1 MKERKRIAEAT
12 AGRYRK
18 AGKKEKGVI
27 LTEFGELTGFAR
39 SYAAMVLR
47 NQGRVV
53 SVSRKLRMRGDVGKK
68 LPRRG
73 RGATYDEPVVKVLV
87 QVWRI
92 MDYICGKRL
101 APVLGEMVE
110 RLLRHN
116 ELRCDAATSKKLA
129 QMSAATIDRLLRPE
143 RQKYQLKGRSHTR
156 PGTLLK
162 HQIPMR
168 TFNEW
173 DEQQP
178 GFLEIDLVGHDGGV
192 IDSLHAFTLNAV
204 DIASGWNSSTALKNK
219 AQVWTLEGVE
229 KIRAKLPFSLLG
241 LDSDNGSEFINESLL
256 NYCREHKIT
265 FTRSR
270 PYRKNDSCFVE
281 QKNYSVVRRAVGYQR
296 FDTDAQ
302 LRLLNQLYE
311 SLDLYTNFFQPSM
324 KLQSKERHGARVKKR
339 YDKARTPYQRLLDSS
354 FLKEETKQQL
364 RERYRALNPAQLKR
378 QLERLQRKLLATATS
393 TALSRKRQS
402 AQRSLAKPAVE
413 MTRLRKATKN
423 VASLKRLEK
432 PGKKPP
438 DFPTF
443 PQPLLVTLKK

>member
-53 SVSRKLRMRGDVGKK
+53 SVSRKLRVRGDVGKK

-393 TALSRKRQS
+393 TALSRKRQGAKRS
-402 AQRSLAKPAVE
+402 ASKPAVE
-413 MTRLRKATKN
+413 MTRLRKATKS

-432 PGKKPP
+432 SGKKAA
-438 DFPTF
+438 
-443 PQPLLVTLKK
+443 

>member
-1 MKERKRIAEAT
+1 MRLTMKERKRIAEAT

-18 AGKKEKGVI
+18 ARKKEKGVI
-27 LTEFGELTGFAR
+27 LNEFVELTGFAR

-53 SVSRKLRMRGDVGKK
+53 AVNRKLRVRGDVGKK

-73 RGATYDEPVVKVLV
+73 RGSTYDEQTVKVLV
-87 QVWRI
+87 QVW
-92 MDYICGKRL
+92 
-101 APVLGEMVE
+101 
-110 RLLRHN
+110 N
-116 ELRCDAATSKKLA
+116 TSKKLA
-129 QMSAATIDRLLRPE
+129 RMSAATIDRLLRPE

-178 GFLEIDLVGHDGGV
+178 GFLEIDLVGHDGGL

-219 AQVWTLEGVE
+219 AQVWTLEGVQ
-229 KIRAKLPFSLLG
+229 KIRAKLPFLLLG

-256 NYCREHKIT
+256 NYCRAHKIT

-296 FDTDAQ
+296 CDTEEQ
-302 LRLLNQLYE
+302 LRLLNRLYE
-311 SLDLYTNFFQPSM
+311 PLDLYTNFFQPSM
-324 KLQSKERHGARVKKR
+324 KLKSKERHGARVSKK
-339 YDKARTPYQRLLDSS
+339 YHEARTPYQRLLDSS
-354 FLKEETKQQL
+354 FIKEEAKQQL
-364 RERYRALNPAQLKR
+364 RARYHLLNPAQLKR
-378 QLERLQRKLLATATS
+378 QIEALQRKLLATAVS
-393 TALSRKRQS
+393 TTLTRKRQS
-402 AQRSLAKPAVE
+402 APGSAAKPAVE
-413 MTRLRKATKN
+413 MTRLRKATN
-423 VASLKRLEK
+423 RVASLKRLEK
-432 PGKKPP
+432 SGKKAA
-438 DFPTF
+438 
-443 PQPLLVTLKK
+443 

>member
-12 AGRYRK
+12 SGRYRK

-27 LTEFGELTGFAR
+27 LNEFVELTGFAR

-53 SVSRKLRMRGDVGKK
+53 PVSRQLRVRGDVGEK
-68 LPRRG
+68 LARPG
-73 RGATYDEPVVKVLV
+73 RGPTYDEQTVKVLI

-116 ELRCDAATSKKLA
+116 ELRCGATTSKKLA
-129 QMSAATIDRLLRPE
+129 RMSAATIDRLLRPE
-143 RQKYQLKGRSHTR
+143 RQKYQLKGRTHTR

-168 TFNEW
+168 TFTEW
-173 DEQQP
+173 DDQQP

-192 IDSLHAFTLNAV
+192 LDSHHAFTLNAV
-204 DIASGWNSSTALKNK
+204 DIASGWNCSTALQNK
-219 AQVWTLEGVE
+219 AQVWTLQGVE
-229 KIRAKLPFSLLG
+229 KIRAKLPFPLLG
-241 LDSDNGSEFINESLL
+241 IDSDNGSEFINESLY
-256 NYCREHKIT
+256 NYCRDHKIT

-296 FDTDAQ
+296 FDSDEQ
-302 LRLLNQLYE
+302 LRLLNQLFE
-311 SLDLYTNFFQPSM
+311 KLDLYTNFFQPSL
-324 KLQSKERHGARVKKR
+324 KLKSKERHGARVTKK
-339 YDKARTPYQRLLDSS
+339 YHEARTPYQRLLDSS
-354 FLKEETKQQL
+354 FIKEETKLLL
-364 RERYRALNPAQLKR
+364 RDRYHLLNPAQLKR
-378 QLERLQRKLLATATS
+378 QIERLQQKLLATAVS
-393 TALSRKRQS
+393 TTKTRKRQS
-402 AQRSLAKPAVE
+402 DKRRPAKPAVE
-413 MTRLRKATKN
+413 MARLRKATKR

-432 PGKKPP
+432 SGKKAA
-438 DFPTF
+438 
-443 PQPLLVTLKK
+443 

>member
-12 AGRYRK
+12 AGRYRQ
-18 AGKKEKGVI
+18 AGKKEKGVM
-27 LTEFGELTGFAR
+27 LNEFVELTGFAR
-39 SYAAMVLR
+39 SYAALVLR

-53 SVSRKLRMRGDVGKK
+53 QVNQKLRVRGDVGQK
-68 LPRRG
+68 LPRPG
-73 RGATYDEPVVKVLV
+73 RGPTYDEQTVKVLV

-116 ELRCDAATSKKLA
+116 ELRCDVATRKKLA
-129 QMSAATIDRLLRPE
+129 RMSAATIDRLLRPE

-168 TFNEW
+168 TFTEW

-178 GFLEIDLVGHDGGV
+178 GFLEIDLVGHDGGL
-192 IDSLHAFTLNAV
+192 IDSLHAFTLNATDV
-204 DIASGWNSSTALKNK
+204 ISGWNSSTALQNK
-219 AQVWTLEGVE
+219 AQVWTLEGLQ
-229 KIRAKLPFSLLG
+229 KIRAKLPFPLLG
-241 LDSDNGSEFINESLL
+241 IDSDNGSEFINETLY
-256 NYCREHKIT
+256 NYCQEHKIT

-296 FDTDAQ
+296 CDTDEQ

-311 SLDLYTNFFQPSM
+311 PLDLYTNFFQPSM
-324 KLQSKERHGARVKKR
+324 KLQSKERAGARVKKK

-354 FLKEETKQQL
+354 FIKEETKQQL
-364 RERYRALNPAQLKR
+364 RARYRLLNPAQLKR
-378 QLERLQRKLLATATS
+378 QIERLQRKLLATAVS
-393 TALSRKRQS
+393 TTVSRKRERGKRS
-402 AQRSLAKPAVE
+402 ALKPAVE
-413 MTRLRKATKN
+413 MTRLRKATKS
-423 VASLKRLEK
+423 VASRKRLGK
-432 PGKKPP
+432 SGKKAA
-438 DFPTF
+438 
-443 PQPLLVTLKK
+443 

>member
-12 AGRYRK
+12 AGRYRQ
-18 AGKKEKGVI
+18 AGKKEKGVM
-27 LTEFGELTGFAR
+27 LNEFVELTGFAR
-39 SYAAMVLR
+39 SYAALVLR

-53 SVSRKLRMRGDVGKK
+53 QVNQKLRVRGDVGQK
-68 LPRRG
+68 LPRPG
-73 RGATYDEPVVKVLV
+73 RGPTYDEQTVKVLV

-116 ELRCDAATSKKLA
+116 EVRCDVATRKKLA
-129 QMSAATIDRLLRPE
+129 RMSAATIDRLLRPE

-168 TFNEW
+168 TFTEW

-178 GFLEIDLVGHDGGV
+178 GFLEIDLVGHDGGL
-192 IDSLHAFTLNAV
+192 IDSLHAFTLNATDV
-204 DIASGWNSSTALKNK
+204 ISGWNSSTALQNK
-219 AQVWTLEGVE
+219 AQVWTLEGLQ
-229 KIRAKLPFSLLG
+229 KIRAKLPFPLLG
-241 LDSDNGSEFINESLL
+241 IDSDNGSEFINETLY
-256 NYCREHKIT
+256 NYCQEHQIT

-296 FDTDAQ
+296 CDTDEQ

-311 SLDLYTNFFQPSM
+311 PLDLYTNFFQPSM
-324 KLQSKERHGARVKKR
+324 KLQSKERAGARVKKQ

-354 FLKEETKQQL
+354 FIKEETKQQL
-364 RERYRALNPAQLKR
+364 RARYRLLNPAQLKR
-378 QLERLQRKLLATATS
+378 QIERLQRKLLATAVS
-393 TALSRKRQS
+393 TTVSRKRERGKRS
-402 AQRSLAKPAVE
+402 ATKPAVE
-413 MTRLRKATKN
+413 MTRLRKPTKS

-432 PGKKPP
+432 SGKKAA
-438 DFPTF
+438 
-443 PQPLLVTLKK
+443 

>member
-1 MKERKRIAEAT
+1 MRLTMKERKRIAEAT

-27 LTEFGELTGFAR
+27 LNEFVELTGFAR
-39 SYAAMVLR
+39 CYAALVLR

-53 SVSRKLRMRGDVGKK
+53 QVNRQLRVRGDVGKK
-68 LPRRG
+68 LPRPG
-73 RGATYDEPVVKVLV
+73 RGPTYDGETVKVLV

-101 APVLGEMVE
+101 APILGEIVE

-116 ELRCDAATSKKLA
+116 ELRCAAATSKKLA
-129 QMSAATIDRLLRPE
+129 RMSAATIDRLLRSE
-143 RQKYQLKGRSHTR
+143 REKYQLKGRSHTR

-173 DEQQP
+173 DEAQP

-192 IDSLHAFTLNAV
+192 LDSLHAFTLNATDV
-204 DIASGWNSSTALKNK
+204 ASGWTSSTALKNK
-219 AQVWTLEGVE
+219 AQVWSLAGIE

-241 LDSDNGSEFINESLL
+241 IDSDNGSEFINETLF
-256 NYCREHKIT
+256 NFCQEHQIT

-302 LRLLNQLYE
+302 LRLLDELYE
-311 SLDLYTNFFQPSM
+311 VLDLYNNFFQPSM
-324 KLQSKERHGARVKKR
+324 KLKLKERQGARVTKK
-339 YDKARTPYQRLLDSS
+339 YHEARTPYQRLLDSDYIS
-354 FLKEETKQQL
+354 AEIKAQL
-364 RERYRALNPAQLKR
+364 RARYRLLNPAQLKR
-378 QLERLQRKLLATATS
+378 QIEKLQQKLLATAVSTS
-393 TALSRKRQS
+393 KLRQR
-402 AQRSLAKPAVE
+402 QRANHEVRKPAVE
-413 MTRLRKATKN
+413 MTRSRKATN
-423 VASLKRLEK
+423 RVASLKRLEK
-432 PGKKPP
+432 SGKKAA
-438 DFPTF
+438 
-443 PQPLLVTLKK
+443 

>member
-1 MKERKRIAEAT
+1 
-12 AGRYRK
+12 
-18 AGKKEKGVI
+18 V
-27 LTEFGELTGFAR
+27 ELTGFAR
-39 SYAAMVLR
+39 SYAALVLR

-53 SVSRKLRMRGDVGKK
+53 QVNRKLRVRGDVGKK
-68 LPRRG
+68 LPRPG
-73 RGATYDEPVVKVLV
+73 RGPTYDEQTVKVLV

-116 ELRCDAATSKKLA
+116 ELRCDAATRKKLA
-129 QMSAATIDRLLRPE
+129 RMSAATIDRLLRPE

-168 TFNEW
+168 TFSDW

-192 IDSLHAFTLNAV
+192 IDSLHAFTLNAT
-204 DIASGWNSSTALKNK
+204 DIASGWNSSAALQNK
-219 AQVWTLEGVE
+219 AQVWTLAGVQ
-229 KIRAKLPFSLLG
+229 KIRAKLPFPLLG
-241 LDSDNGSEFINESLL
+241 IDSDNGSEFINQTL
-256 NYCREHKIT
+256 YDFCQEHKIT

-296 FDTDAQ
+296 CETDEQ
-302 LRLLNQLYE
+302 LQLLNQLYE
-311 SLDLYTNFFQPSM
+311 PLDLYTNFFQPSM
-324 KLQSKERHGARVKKR
+324 KLKSKERHGARVKKK

-354 FLKEETKQQL
+354 FIKEETKQQL
-364 RERYRALNPAQLKR
+364 RARYHALNPAQLKR
-378 QLERLQRKLLATATS
+378 QIEGLQRKLLATAVS
-393 TALSRKRQS
+393 TALTRKRQGAKRS
-402 AQRSLAKPAVE
+402 AAKPAVE
-413 MTRLRKATKN
+413 MTRMRKATKS

-432 PGKKPP
+432 SGKRAA
-438 DFPTF
+438 
-443 PQPLLVTLKK
+443 

>member
-12 AGRYRK
+12 AGRYRQ
-18 AGKKEKGVI
+18 AGKKGKGKI
-27 LTEFGELTGFAR
+27 LNEFVELTGFAR
-39 SYAAMVLR
+39 SYAALVLR

-53 SVSRKLRMRGDVGKK
+53 VVNRRLRVRGEVGKK
-68 LPRRG
+68 LPRPG
-73 RGATYDEPVVKVLV
+73 RGPTYDAETVKVLV

-116 ELRCDAATSKKLA
+116 ELRCDRATSKKLA
-129 QMSAATIDRLLRPE
+129 RMSAATIDRLLRPE

-168 TFNEW
+168 TFTEW

-192 IDSLHAFTLNAV
+192 IDSHHGFTLNAV

-219 AQVWTLEGVE
+219 AQVWTLEGVQ
-229 KIRAKLPFSLLG
+229 KIRAKLPFPLLG
-241 LDSDNGSEFINESLL
+241 VDSDNGSEFINKTL
-256 NYCREHKIT
+256 YDFCQEHQIT

-296 FDTDAQ
+296 FDTEEQ

-324 KLQSKERHGARVKKR
+324 KLQSKERQGARVKKK
-339 YDKARTPYQRLLDSS
+339 YDQARTPYQRLLDSG
-354 FLKEETKQQL
+354 FIKARTKRQL
-364 RERYRALNPAQLKR
+364 RERYGLLNPAQLKR
-378 QLERLQRKLLATATS
+378 QIEGLQRKLLATAVS
-393 TALSRKRQS
+393 TRLTRTGQS
-402 AQRSLAKPAVE
+402 AKRSGVAKPAVE
-413 MTRLRKATKN
+413 MARSRKATKS

-432 PGKKPP
+432 SGKKAA
-438 DFPTF
+438 
-443 PQPLLVTLKK
+443 

>member
-18 AGKKEKGVI
+18 ARKKEKGVI
-27 LTEFGELTGFAR
+27 LNEFVELTGFAR

-53 SVSRKLRMRGDVGKK
+53 QVNRQVRVRGDIGKK
-68 LPRRG
+68 QPRRG
-73 RGATYDEPVVKVLV
+73 RGPTYDEQAVKVLV

-116 ELRCDAATSKKLA
+116 ELRCDAATSKKLT

-241 LDSDNGSEFINESLL
+241 IDSDNGSEFINESLL

-296 FDTDAQ
+296 FDTEAQ

-311 SLDLYTNFFQPSM
+311 PLDLYTNFFQPSM

-339 YDKARTPYQRLLDSS
+339 YDKARTPYQRLLDAS

-393 TALSRKRQS
+393 TALIRKRQG
-402 AQRSLAKPAVE
+402 AQRSLTKPAVE
-413 MTRLRKATKN
+413 MTRLRKATKR

-432 PGKKPP
+432 SGKKAA
-438 DFPTF
+438 
-443 PQPLLVTLKK
+443 

>member
-18 AGKKEKGVI
+18 AGKKEKGAI
-27 LTEFGELTGFAR
+27 LDEFVELTGFAR
-39 SYAAMVLR
+39 SYAALVLR

-53 SVSRKLRMRGDVGKK
+53 QVNRKLRVRGDVGKK
-68 LPRRG
+68 LPRPG
-73 RGATYDEPVVKVLV
+73 RGPTYDEQTVKVLV

-116 ELRCDAATSKKLA
+116 ELRCDAATRKKLA
-129 QMSAATIDRLLRPE
+129 RMSAPTIDRLLRPE

-168 TFNEW
+168 TFSDW

-192 IDSLHAFTLNAV
+192 IDSLHAFTLNAT
-204 DIASGWNSSTALKNK
+204 DIASGWNSSAALQNK
-219 AQVWTLEGVE
+219 AQVWTLAGVQ
-229 KIRAKLPFSLLG
+229 KIRAKLPFPLLG
-241 LDSDNGSEFINESLL
+241 IDSDNGSEFINQTL
-256 NYCREHKIT
+256 YDFCQEHKIT

-296 FDTDAQ
+296 CETDEQ
-302 LRLLNQLYE
+302 LQLLNQLYE
-311 SLDLYTNFFQPSM
+311 PLDLYTNFFQPSM
-324 KLQSKERHGARVKKR
+324 KLKAKERHGARVKKK

-354 FLKEETKQQL
+354 FIKAETKQQL
-364 RERYRALNPAQLKR
+364 RARYHALNPAQLKR
-378 QLERLQRKLLATATS
+378 QIEGLQRKLLATAVS
-393 TALSRKRQS
+393 TALTRKRQS
-402 AQRSLAKPAVE
+402 AKRSAAKPAVE
-413 MTRLRKATKN
+413 MTRMRKATKS

-432 PGKKPP
+432 SGKRAA
-438 DFPTF
+438 
-443 PQPLLVTLKK
+443 

>member
-1 MKERKRIAEAT
+1 MKERKRVAEAT

-27 LTEFGELTGFAR
+27 LNEFGELTGFAR

-53 SVSRKLRMRGDVGKK
+53 QVNRKLRVRGDVGQK

-73 RGATYDEPVVKVLV
+73 RGATYDELVVKVLV

-110 RLLRHN
+110 RLQRHN
-116 ELRCDAATSKKLA
+116 ELRCDAATGQKLA
-129 QMSAATIDRLLRPE
+129 RMSAATIDRLLRPE

-204 DIASGWNSSTALKNK
+204 DIASAWNSSTALKNK

-229 KIRAKLPFSLLG
+229 KIRAKLPFPLLG

-256 NYCREHKIT
+256 NYCRDHKIT

-354 FLKEETKQQL
+354 FIKEETKQQL
-364 RERYRALNPAQLKR
+364 REGYRALNPAQLKR
-378 QLERLQRKLLATATS
+378 QIERLQRKLLATATS
-393 TALSRKRQS
+393 TALSRKRQG
-402 AQRSLAKPAVE
+402 AKRNATKPAVE
-413 MTRLRKATKN
+413 MTRLRKATN
-423 VASLKRLEK
+423 RVGSLKRLEK
-432 PGKKPP
+432 SGKKAA
-438 DFPTF
+438 
-443 PQPLLVTLKK
+443 

>member
-12 AGRYRK
+12 AGRYRQ
-18 AGKKEKGVI
+18 AGKKEKGTI
-27 LTEFGELTGFAR
+27 LNEFVALTGFVR
-39 SYAAMVLR
+39 SYAALVLR

-53 SVSRKLRMRGDVGKK
+53 QVNRKLRVRGDVGKR

-73 RGATYDEPVVKVLV
+73 RGATYDEQTVKALV

-101 APVLGEMVE
+101 APVLGEIVE

-116 ELRCDAATSKKLA
+116 ELRCDATTSKKLA
-129 QMSAATIDRLLRPE
+129 RMSAATIDRLLRPE
-143 RQKYQLKGRSHTR
+143 RQKYQLKGRAHTR

-173 DEQQP
+173 DEAQP

-192 IDSLHAFTLNAV
+192 LDSLHAFTLNATDV
-204 DIASGWNSSTALKNK
+204 ASGWTSSAALKNK
-219 AQVWTLEGVE
+219 AQVWSLAGIE

-241 LDSDNGSEFINESLL
+241 LDSDNGSEFINETLY
-256 NYCREHKIT
+256 NFCAAHKIT

-296 FDTDAQ
+296 FDSDEQ
-302 LRLLNQLYE
+302 LRLLNELYE
-311 SLDLYTNFFQPSM
+311 VLDLYNNFFQPSM
-324 KLQSKERHGARVKKR
+324 KLKSKARQGARVTKK
-339 YDKARTPYQRLLDSS
+339 YHEARTPYQRLLDSAYIS
-354 FLKEETKQQL
+354 AETKEQL
-364 RERYRALNPAQLKR
+364 RARYRLLNPAQLKR
-378 QLERLQRKLLATATS
+378 QIEKLQQKLLATAVNT
-393 TALSRKRQS
+393 TRTRQR
-402 AQRSLAKPAVE
+402 QRANHEARKPAVE
-413 MTRLRKATKN
+413 MTRLRKATKS
-423 VASLKRLEK
+423 VASRKRLEK
-432 PGKKPP
+432 SGKKAA
-438 DFPTF
+438 
-443 PQPLLVTLKK
+443 

>member
-18 AGKKEKGVI
+18 AGKKERGVI
-27 LTEFGELTGFAR
+27 LNEFVELTRFAR

-53 SVSRKLRMRGDVGKK
+53 LVNRQLRVRGDLGKK

-73 RGATYDEPVVKVLV
+73 RGPTYDEATVKALV

-101 APVLGEMVE
+101 APVLPEIVE
-110 RLLRHN
+110 RLQRHN
-116 ELRCDAATSKKLA
+116 ELRCDAATGKKLG
-129 QMSAATIDRLLRPE
+129 QLSAATIDRLLRPE
-143 RQKYQLKGRSHTR
+143 RAKYQLKGRSHTR

-173 DEQQP
+173 DEAQP
-178 GFLEIDLVGHDGGV
+178 GFLEMDLVGHDGGV
-192 IDSLHAFTLNAV
+192 IDSHHGFTLNAV

-219 AQVWTLEGVE
+219 AQVWTLAGVQ
-229 KIRAKLPFSLLG
+229 KIRAKLPFPLLG
-241 LDSDNGSEFINESLL
+241 LDSDNGSEFINESLYG
-256 NYCREHKIT
+256 YCQEQKIT

-270 PYRKNDSCFVE
+270 PYRKNDGCFVE

-296 FDTDAQ
+296 FDTEVQ
-302 LRLLNQLYE
+302 LGLLNELYE
-311 SLDLYTNFFQPSM
+311 VLDLYTNFFQPSM
-324 KLQSKERHGARVKKR
+324 KLKSKERQGARVKKK
-339 YDKARTPYQRLLDSS
+339 YHEARTPYQRLLDS
-354 FLKEETKQQL
+354 KYIADQTKAQL
-364 RERYRALNPAQLKR
+364 RERYRLLNPAQLKR
-378 QLERLQRKLLATATS
+378 QIEKLQQKLLATAVS
-393 TALSRKRQS
+393 TISTRKRQS
-402 AQRSLAKPAVE
+402 AKRRPATPAVE
-413 MTRLRKATKN
+413 MTRLRKATKR

-432 PGKKPP
+432 SGKKAA
-438 DFPTF
+438 
-443 PQPLLVTLKK
+443 

>member
-1 MKERKRIAEAT
+1 
-12 AGRYRK
+12 
-18 AGKKEKGVI
+18 
-27 LTEFGELTGFAR
+27 
-39 SYAAMVLR
+39 
-47 NQGRVV
+47 
-53 SVSRKLRMRGDVGKK
+53 VGKK
-68 LPRRG
+68 LPRPG
-73 RGATYDEPVVKVLV
+73 RGPTYDEQTVKVLV

-116 ELRCDAATSKKLA
+116 ELRCDAATRKKLA
-129 QMSAATIDRLLRPE
+129 RMSAATIDRLLRPE

-168 TFNEW
+168 TFSDW

-192 IDSLHAFTLNAV
+192 IDSLHAFTLNAT
-204 DIASGWNSSTALKNK
+204 DIASGWNSSAALQNK
-219 AQVWTLEGVE
+219 AQVWTLAGVQ
-229 KIRAKLPFSLLG
+229 KIRAKLPFPLLG
-241 LDSDNGSEFINESLL
+241 IDSDNGSEFINQTL
-256 NYCREHKIT
+256 YDFCQEHKIT

-296 FDTDAQ
+296 CETDEQ
-302 LRLLNQLYE
+302 LQLLNQLYE
-311 SLDLYTNFFQPSM
+311 PLDLYTNFFQPSM
-324 KLQSKERHGARVKKR
+324 KLKSKERHGARVKKK

-354 FLKEETKQQL
+354 FIKEETKQQL
-364 RERYRALNPAQLKR
+364 RARYHALNPAQLKR
-378 QLERLQRKLLATATS
+378 QIEGLQRKLLATAVS
-393 TALSRKRQS
+393 TALTRKRQGAKRS
-402 AQRSLAKPAVE
+402 AAKPAVE
-413 MTRLRKATKN
+413 MTRMRKATKS

-432 PGKKPP
+432 SGKRAA
-438 DFPTF
+438 
-443 PQPLLVTLKK
+443 

>member
-27 LTEFGELTGFAR
+27 LNEFVELTGFAR
-39 SYAAMVLR
+39 SYAALVLR

-53 SVSRKLRMRGDVGKK
+53 TVSRKLRVRGDVGQK

-73 RGATYDEPVVKVLV
+73 RGPTYDEQTVKALV

-101 APVLGEMVE
+101 APVLGEIVE

-129 QMSAATIDRLLRPE
+129 RMSAATIDRLLRPE
-143 RQKYQLKGRSHTR
+143 RQKYQLKGRTHTR

-168 TFNEW
+168 TFSEW
-173 DEQQP
+173 DEEQP
-178 GFLEIDLVGHDGGV
+178 GFLEMDLVGHDGGV
-192 IDSLHAFTLNAV
+192 IDSHHAFTLNAV
-204 DIASGWNSSTALKNK
+204 DIASGWNCSRALKNK
-219 AQVWTLEGVE
+219 AQVWILEGVQ

-241 LDSDNGSEFINESLL
+241 IDSDNGSEFINETLYSF
-256 NYCREHKIT
+256 CQEHKIT

-296 FDTDAQ
+296 FDTDEQ
-302 LRLLNQLYE
+302 LGLLNELYE
-311 SLDLYTNFFQPSM
+311 KLDLYNNFFQPSM
-324 KLQSKERHGARVKKR
+324 KLQSKERHGARVQKK
-339 YDKARTPYQRLLDSS
+339 YDAARTPYQRLLDAS
-354 FLKEETKQQL
+354 FIAEEIKKQL
-364 RERYRALNPAQLKR
+364 RAEYRLLNPAQLKR
-378 QLERLQRKLLATATS
+378 QIEKLQQKLLATAVKTTS
-393 TALSRKRQS
+393 RRPRQIAKRR
-402 AQRSLAKPAVE
+402 APKPAVE
-413 MTRLRKATKN
+413 MTRLRKATKS
-423 VASLKRLEK
+423 VASRKRLEK
-432 PGKKPP
+432 SGKKAA
-438 DFPTF
+438 
-443 PQPLLVTLKK
+443 

>member
-1 MKERKRIAEAT
+1 MQERKRIAEAS

-18 AGKKEKGVI
+18 AGKKEKGAI
-27 LTEFGELTGFAR
+27 LNEFVELTGFAR
-39 SYAAMVLR
+39 SYAALVLR

-53 SVSRKLRMRGDVGKK
+53 QVNRKLRVRGDVGKK

-73 RGATYDEPVVKVLV
+73 REPTYDEQVLKVLV
-87 QVWRI
+87 KVWRI

-116 ELRCDAATSKKLA
+116 ELRCDAATSKKLTR
-129 QMSAATIDRLLRPE
+129 MSAATIDRLLRPE

-162 HQIPMR
+162 QQIPMR
-168 TFNEW
+168 TFTEW

-192 IDSLHAFTLNAV
+192 IDSHHAFTLNATDV
-204 DIASGWNSSTALKNK
+204 ASGWNSSAALKNK
-219 AQVWTLEGVE
+219 AQVWTLEGVQ
-229 KIRAKLPFSLLG
+229 KIRAKLPFPLLG
-241 LDSDNGSEFINESLL
+241 IDSDNGSEFINETLYS
-256 NYCREHKIT
+256 YCQEHKIT

-296 FDTDAQ
+296 CDTDEQ
-302 LRLLNQLYE
+302 LQLLNHLYE
-311 SLDLYTNFFQPSM
+311 PLDLYTNFFQPSM
-324 KLQSKERHGARVKKR
+324 KLQSKERHGARVKKQ
-339 YDKARTPYQRLLDSS
+339 YDQARTPYQRLLDSS
-354 FLKEETKQQL
+354 FIKEEIKQQL
-364 RERYRALNPAQLKR
+364 CQRYRVLNPAQLKR
-378 QLERLQRKLLATATS
+378 EIERLQRKLLATAIS
-393 TALSRKRQS
+393 TTLTRKRQS
-402 AQRSLAKPAVE
+402 TKGSAAKPAVE
-413 MTRLRKATKN
+413 MTRSRKATKS

-432 PGKKPP
+432 SGKKAA
-438 DFPTF
+438 
-443 PQPLLVTLKK
+443 

>member
-1 MKERKRIAEAT
+1 
-12 AGRYRK
+12 
-18 AGKKEKGVI
+18 
-27 LTEFGELTGFAR
+27 
-39 SYAAMVLR
+39 
-47 NQGRVV
+47 
-53 SVSRKLRMRGDVGKK
+53 VSRKLRVRGDVGKK

-73 RGATYDEPVVKVLV
+73 RGPTYDEPVVKVLV

-101 APVLGEMVE
+101 APVLGEIVE
-110 RLLRHN
+110 RLQRHN
-116 ELRCDAATSKKLA
+116 ELRCDAATRKKLVR
-129 QMSAATIDRLLRPE
+129 MSAATIDRLLRPE

-173 DEQQP
+173 DDEQP
-178 GFLEIDLVGHDGGV
+178 GFLEIDLVGHDGGA

-241 LDSDNGSEFINESLL
+241 IDSDNGSEFINESLYG
-256 NYCREHKIT
+256 YCQEHKIT

-324 KLQSKERHGARVKKR
+324 KLRSKERHGARVTKK
-339 YDKARTPYQRLLDSS
+339 YHEARTPYQRLLDSS
-354 FLKEETKQQL
+354 FIKEETKQQL
-364 RERYRALNPAQLKR
+364 RARYHTLNPAQLKR
-378 QLERLQRKLLATATS
+378 QIEALQRKLLATAVS
-393 TALSRKRQS
+393 TTLTRKRQS
-402 AQRSLAKPAVE
+402 AKRKAAKPAVE
-413 MTRLRKATKN
+413 MTRLRKATKS

-432 PGKKPP
+432 SGKKAA
-438 DFPTF
+438 
-443 PQPLLVTLKK
+443 